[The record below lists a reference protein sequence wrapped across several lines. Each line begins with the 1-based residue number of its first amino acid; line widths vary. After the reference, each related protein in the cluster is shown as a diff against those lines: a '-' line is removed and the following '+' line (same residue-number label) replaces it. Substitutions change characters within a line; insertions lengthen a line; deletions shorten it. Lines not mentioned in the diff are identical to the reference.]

1 MSIVTK
7 TGDDGTTGL
16 YGNVRVSK
24 DSPRMETIGT
34 VDELNALIG
43 CVLANMDEK
52 RITNNEKRKE
62 DPETTSLFAF
72 RSSKLE
78 RIQHMLFIL
87 GADLATPIDSFQ
99 EMKRI
104 TKEHIDEL
112 ETWITK
118 TEPQLPRLQWF
129 ILPGGSKAGALLHHA
144 RTVCRRAERCLVSLR
159 TKEPVNPHIGI
170 FLNRLSDLLFIVAR
184 QVNLE
189 QGQEEVRVTYE

>member
-24 DSPRMETIGT
+24 DHPRMETIGT
-34 VDELNALIG
+34 VDELNALVG
-43 CVLANMDEK
+43 CVTAEV
-52 RITNNEKRKE
+52 ES
-62 DPETTSLFAF
+62 PELV
-72 RSSKLE
+72 
-78 RIQHMLFIL
+78 RIQHLLFIL

-99 EMKRI
+99 EMVRI
-104 TKEHIDEL
+104 NTQHIGEL
-112 ETWITK
+112 EALINQQ
-118 TEPQLPRLQWF
+118 EPTLPRLQWF

-170 FLNRLSDLLFIVAR
+170 FLNRLSDLLFILAR
-184 QVNLE
+184 QTNIQ
-189 QGQEEVRVTYE
+189 QGKEEVRVNYN